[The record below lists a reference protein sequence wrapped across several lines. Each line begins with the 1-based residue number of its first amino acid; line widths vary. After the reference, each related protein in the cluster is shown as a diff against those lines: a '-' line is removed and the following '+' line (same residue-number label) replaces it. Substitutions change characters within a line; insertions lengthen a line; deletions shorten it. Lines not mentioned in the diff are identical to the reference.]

1 MFEIST
7 SVLEVPWFAYNVTAV
22 TARDP
27 KSERFCKGNLWF
39 ALT

>member
-1 MFEIST
+1 M
-7 SVLEVPWFAYNVTAV
+7 EVSRFAYNVTAV
-22 TARDP
+22 IARDP